1 MMKKANVFIAIIF
14 LALCALGWGTVLTDR
29 ISQQGQYASLVEQAD
44 KWVER
49 GLYQR
54 AISNY
59 QQALQEKSSEELCC
73 KIQAAYEFRYQEAP
87 KETLD
92 DYMDFLQ
99 SAVDAYPTSEVLV
112 DCYAEIY
119 MEQEEY
125 ADAYRCLQRAVDG
138 GYDDEHVQQ
147 LLLQSKYAYTIAR
160 SGFSGIASC
169 EGPLYV
175 VARNQKWNMY
185 SMDAGYIW
193 SEEYDYVSPANENGV
208 AVATG
213 EDSRIMDDTGMVLG
227 VFQEKVTQAG
237 LLVDGLIPAQCGNV
251 YSYYNDLG
259 EKQFG
264 EYQMAGSFQNGMAAV
279 QTEEGW
285 MLVDTTGE
293 TQSGLYEE
301 IVLNNL
307 GQYLA
312 DEMYIAKENGAYGI
326 YNKKMKL
333 ECALD
338 CEDVDVCTQD
348 GVFAVKQNGKW
359 GYVNVKG
366 EMVIEPQFEQ
376 ARSFSNGLGAVC
388 KNGAWGFVDLT
399 GRVVIDY
406 QFVDVGYMDASG
418 ICPVRVDPEE
428 KTDVA
433 QEEETQESWKLL
445 QLENGI
451 LEE

>member
-1 MMKKANVFIAIIF
+1 
-14 LALCALGWGTVLTDR
+14 
-29 ISQQGQYASLVEQAD
+29 
-44 KWVER
+44 
-49 GLYQR
+49 
-54 AISNY
+54 
-59 QQALQEKSSEELCC
+59 
-73 KIQAAYEFRYQEAP
+73 
-87 KETLD
+87 
-92 DYMDFLQ
+92 
-99 SAVDAYPTSEVLV
+99 
-112 DCYAEIY
+112 
-119 MEQEEY
+119 
-125 ADAYRCLQRAVDG
+125 
-138 GYDDEHVQQ
+138 
-147 LLLQSKYAYTIAR
+147 
-160 SGFSGIASC
+160 
-169 EGPLYV
+169 
-175 VARNQKWNMY
+175 
-185 SMDAGYIW
+185 
-193 SEEYDYVSPANENGV
+193 
-208 AVATG
+208 
-213 EDSRIMDDTGMVLG
+213 
-227 VFQEKVTQAG
+227 
-237 LLVDGLIPAQCGNV
+237 
-251 YSYYNDLG
+251 
-259 EKQFG
+259 
-264 EYQMAGSFQNGMAAV
+264 
-279 QTEEGW
+279 